1 MSYNIEEI
9 NEADNSMK
17 IQSIHHEPIEGTDK
31 VLTTV
36 IINQVPRQC
45 ILARLLIDALGKPGI
60 DNDLEMVGSGDTWT
74 IIWSQPLA
82 IMDNTQELITKAI
95 A

>member
-1 MSYNIEEI
+1 MTYNIENI
-9 NEADNSMK
+9 NEADNRMK
-17 IQSIHHEPIEGTDK
+17 IQSINHEPIEGTDT

-36 IINQVPRQC
+36 IINQVPSQC

-82 IMDNTQELITKAI
+82 IMDNTRKLMTKVI